1 MLSELLRVITV
12 ALTVCGIAFSGVYI
26 WVNTAKGVSDLA
38 ARSKSLLNIIK
49 VTSLM
54 SVIAAFAACFFSG
67 DEPIEASI
75 SKTASLYSFI
85 ACCWL
90 VVIAVCGAL
99 MLVLFLD
106 KKFYSKNAV
115 GVVGRA
121 LKNAVAV
128 CVFGAVFSW
137 LMS

>member
-1 MLSELLRVITV
+1 MSALLHVITV
-12 ALTVCGIAFSGVYI
+12 ALTVCGIVFSGVYI
-26 WVNTAKGVSDLA
+26 WVNTAKGVSDLT

-54 SVIAAFAACFFSG
+54 SVLAAFAACFFSG

-90 VVIAVCGAL
+90 VVIAACAAV
-99 MLVLFLD
+99 MLVLFLN
-106 KKFYSKNAV
+106 KKEYSKTAV
-115 GVVGRA
+115 STVGKA

-128 CVFGAVFSW
+128 CIFGTVFSW